1 MRCTHAGRVARRR
14 RPTSDGRRRLNP
26 GRRRPGRPRPR
37 RRRSATTAAWLDD
50 DVRPLCPFWGVAAAG
65 NCPAAMEFA
74 YDEASHQWELACA
87 HPARVTQ
94 PTKAMTSLPKPPFQ
108 FGRDDQDVIHSAETS
123 SLRHRPFNVMAA
135 KGPPPTSLFAG
146 PTLMAASHCHSP
158 GRQPAHPGWFRRQPA
173 SGSTWGSVCRQ
184 SRRCRCRQH
193 AVLRSWRVRRRR
205 CARPLAAGRSRRSA
219 TTPPSTCGPAPPP

>member
-1 MRCTHAGRVARRR
+1 MPRPAQIREVPGQRTMRCTHAGRAARRR

-94 PTKAMTSLPKPPFQ
+94 PTKAMTSPPKPPFQ
-108 FGRDDQDVIHSAETS
+108 FGRDDQDVI
-123 SLRHRPFNVMAA
+123 P
-135 KGPPPTSLFAG
+135 
-146 PTLMAASHCHSP
+146 
-158 GRQPAHPGWFRRQPA
+158 FRRNIDPSAPA
-173 SGSTWGSVCRQ
+173 FQRHGGQRPTTYIFVCGTNLDGGV
-184 SRRCRCRQH
+184 S
-193 AVLRSWRVRRRR
+193 L
-205 CARPLAAGRSRRSA
+205 P
-219 TTPPSTCGPAPPP
+219 